1 MAGLIGGG
9 VLVPIGLRLTSI
21 HQDHLKRKRGPF
33 VSKPNCSPSCNAGRN
48 KTFASFFDI
57 RINHSLGASLKLASF
72 RKTLRPNLR
81 CTKQSAKAGPAKCAL
96 SSPREFGNIQLKN
109 RPSERALNLASFRKT
124 ALQAS

>member
-57 RINHSLGASLKLASF
+57 RINHSLGASLKLACF
-72 RKTLRPNLR
+72 AKRFDRICVAPNNPRKLVRQNALFLRR
-81 CTKQSAKAGPAKCAL
+81 A
-96 SSPREFGNIQLKN
+96 SSVTSN
-109 RPSERALNLASFRKT
+109 
-124 ALQAS
+124 